1 MSNSIMEIDRDH
13 SLYPER
19 MKALPGMPQK
29 LYVLGSLPRDDIPT
43 VGIVGARLCS
53 PYGHRTAYHLAREL
67 ALRGVQIISGMA
79 AGIDGYAAEGALDAG
94 APSFAVLGNGVDICY
109 PPGNRSLYDRM
120 ITAGGLISEYSP
132 GEEPLPFHFPARN
145 RIISALSD
153 LIVVVEARKK
163 SGSLITADF
172 ALSQGKSVFAVPGRV
187 DDRLSEGTNYL
198 IAQGAGI
205 AFSHEAIL
213 EELDGQALIL
223 KGESTRKQRERS
235 ARLQAELKK
244 KASALSAE
252 ALLVLELLPAEE
264 TASAEELSEKLRLPI
279 PSILS
284 SLNELVRCG
293 FADEPVRSRFILKR

>member
-120 ITAGGLISEYSP
+120 IAAGGLISE
-132 GEEPLPFHFPARN
+132 
-145 RIISALSD
+145 
-153 LIVVVEARKK
+153 
-163 SGSLITADF
+163 
-172 ALSQGKSVFAVPGRV
+172 
-187 DDRLSEGTNYL
+187 
-198 IAQGAGI
+198 
-205 AFSHEAIL
+205 
-213 EELDGQALIL
+213 
-223 KGESTRKQRERS
+223 
-235 ARLQAELKK
+235 
-244 KASALSAE
+244 
-252 ALLVLELLPAEE
+252 
-264 TASAEELSEKLRLPI
+264 
-279 PSILS
+279 
-284 SLNELVRCG
+284 
-293 FADEPVRSRFILKR
+293 

>member
-120 ITAGGLISEYSP
+120 IAAGGLISEYSP

-252 ALLVLELLPAEE
+252 ALLVLEVLPAEE
-264 TASAEELSEKLRLPI
+264 TVSAEELSEKLRLPI

>member
-223 KGESTRKQRERS
+223 NGESTRKQRERS